1 MSDTPTSLQ
10 EYRANVSFGTP
21 GGTCIVDH
29 VYLIDPTQFA
39 DLIDAGFLE
48 PAALR
53 EEEAAPLMTGL
64 GAGGVSAAPI
74 EEIHIEENATAPLGR
89 PVPTPADTPATPPSA
104 PSGSDPGP
112 PAAA

>member
-29 VYLIDPTQFA
+29 VY
-39 DLIDAGFLE
+39 LIDAGFLE